1 MFAAVACLV
10 DKSFTC
16 TLFFPF
22 EGEPSF
28 ASINTEEKMLKFFND
43 TFGDAVPMMPTL
55 KEDYANNA
63 AASLVTV
70 RCFPWH
76 FGDKLMLLGDAAHAI
91 VPFYGQG
98 MNCGFE
104 DCAVFDQLM
113 EKYGD
118 DWATIFREAEKSRK
132 PDGDAIADLALANFI
147 EMRDRVG
154 KADFLLQKKIEAWF
168 SDKWIPLYTM
178 VSFSP
183 EIRYS
188 EALKE
193 GQRQEAIMQQ
203 VLAMPDIENNWNSEK
218 VENKILQL
226 LNEL

>member
-1 MFAAVACLV
+1 
-10 DKSFTC
+10 
-16 TLFFPF
+16 
-22 EGEPSF
+22 
-28 ASINTEEKMLKFFND
+28 
-43 TFGDAVPMMPTL
+43 
-55 KEDYANNA
+55 
-63 AASLVTV
+63 
-70 RCFPWH
+70 
-76 FGDKLMLLGDAAHAI
+76 
-91 VPFYGQG
+91 
-98 MNCGFE
+98 
-104 DCAVFDQLM
+104 M

-132 PDGDAIADLALANFI
+132 PDSDAIADLALANFI

-168 SDKWIPLYTM
+168 SDKHPDKWIPLYTM

-203 VLAMPDIENNWNSEK
+203 VLAMHDIENNWNSED
-218 VENKILQL
+218 VENKILHL
-226 LNEL
+226 LKEL